1 MYNDNNDSSKI
12 TQINFILLQTE
23 KTCLVKFS

>member
-1 MYNDNNDSSKI
+1 MYNDNNDSLKI
-12 TQINFILLQTE
+12 NQINFILLQTE